1 MLAKILSSKLLIALT
16 IFTLFSACEKND
28 LVDPEADL
36 LGLTALELR
45 DGNTYGSAGGGRCAE
60 LVFPVT
66 VDFPDGTSAEAADR
80 EALRG
85 LMEAWKT
92 NNPGNRERPV
102 IAYPHNVVLADGTV
116 VTINNEEELKAIFA
130 ECMPAG
136 KGKGRGPGGK
146 HHGKGRGAQHCFT
159 PVFPVNLAYADGSV
173 VEVADAAAFEAL
185 IKEWRSNNPGSTARP
200 EIQFP
205 FQVELT
211 DGTLVMIE
219 SEEDLVAVK
228 QSCRRVKPCFEL
240 VYPVSFLLPDGT
252 TVEVGSHAE
261 QCEALRQ
268 WRLDNP
274 GVTGKPELVFPV
286 TITYTDGTQ
295 AAIADAEA
303 LHTAKES
310 CRSGE

>member
-1 MLAKILSSKLLIALT
+1 MLAKILQSKLLIALT
-16 IFTLFSACEKND
+16 IFALFSACEKNE
-28 LVDPEADL
+28 LVDPESDL

-45 DGNTYGSAGGGRCAE
+45 DGGTYGAAGGARCAE

-92 NNPGNRERPV
+92 NNPGTRERPL

-116 VTINNEEELKAIFA
+116 VTINNEEALKAVFA

-136 KGKGRGPGGK
+136 KGKGRGGK
-146 HHGKGRGAQHCFT
+146 HHGKGRGGQHCFT
-159 PVFPVNLAYADGSV
+159 PVFPVNLAFPDGSV
-173 VEVADAAAFEAL
+173 VEVVDAAAFEGL
-185 IKEWRSNNPGSTARP
+185 IKAWRASNPGATGRP

-219 SEEDLVAVK
+219 GEEDLVAVK
-228 QSCRRVKPCFEL
+228 QSCRRIKPCFEL
-240 VYPVSFLLPDGT
+240 VYPVQFLLPDGT

-261 QCEALRQ
+261 QCEVLRQ

-274 GVTGKPELVFPV
+274 GVSGKPELVFPV

-295 AAIADAEA
+295 AEIADAEA
-303 LHTAKES
+303 LHAAKAS